1 MTKLH
6 ELHELG
12 QSTWLNYMRRAFIE
26 SGELRQRI
34 ADGIQG
40 VTANAAIFEKTVAAC
55 ADYDDD
61 IRREVAAGAP
71 IKEIQEHLRAHDAR
85 TAADFLHAIF
95 EKTDGLDGF
104 ASLEIDPAHAQNS
117 TLTVAAARHMG
128 FQIDRG
134 NSMVEIPATPAGL
147 EAVTA
152 LIGDGQSVNITHIF
166 SVAQYEKAAQAYLDG
181 MEYLFRVN
189 NQWPF
194 TPTAVASFSV
204 SAIDSAIDDLLLQM
218 GHFELQGQAGIAMAK
233 AAYDRFR
240 HIFSGPD
247 WAKMAKREARPL
259 RLKWAR
265 TTPRSFS
272 YPDTYYIDALIGP
285 DTITTFSPATL
296 NAFLDHGTV
305 SGSLTLDLDKAKAHL
320 DRLAELGLDL
330 EAIAEQLQREYLI
343 ASDKQFQAI
352 MAALSKKRDELE
364 SNWQPLRLDLAVEQ
378 PAFDETFQQ
387 LCEDRTMCRI
397 WTHDATLWPDTAVTS
412 QRLGW
417 LHVLPVMRE
426 NIGRLRQ
433 VAQTAA
439 ANGLTHAIIIGST
452 AVSQTANLF
461 YQTFGKPAQPPYLPY
476 PWLEISTFT
485 PTLADVAALD
495 DQVDLART
503 LFVIAEKAETEDVWA
518 AFNHLYQKTAVT
530 LGEAEAGRHF
540 LAITDP
546 GSVWIDT
553 AVQHNF
559 RHLFLNAPRVSEP
572 YAALTYFGL
581 VPAAL
586 AGADLETLLFR
597 ASAMAANTEICH
609 GDLTQT
615 NLAAKLGTA
624 LEVMAQHGRTQITF
638 ITSLAIAGL
647 GDWAAQ
653 LLAGLPNLTPVT
665 GQVLG
670 APDSYGDDR
679 FFIHLRL
686 KHDTMHDT
694 AVQALIDA
702 SHPVLTLHLED
713 PLDVGGQLF
722 LWQMATAVT
731 GHLLHVNPFG
741 VGVDTAVNHPPI
753 AAD

>member
-6 ELHELG
+6 ELHKLG
-12 QSTWLNYMRRAFIE
+12 QSTWLNYMRRGFIE

-34 ADGIQG
+34 GDGIQG
-40 VTANAAIFEKTVAAC
+40 VTANAAIFERVAAAC

-61 IRREVAAGAP
+61 IRREVAAGTP
-71 IKEIQEHLRAHDAR
+71 LKEIQEHLRAHDAR

-95 EKTDGLDGF
+95 EESAGLDGF
-104 ASLEIDPAHAQNS
+104 ASLEIDPAHAQN
-117 TLTVAAARHMG
+117 TDLTIAAARHMG
-128 FQIDRG
+128 HQIDRG

-166 SVAQYEKAAQAYLDG
+166 SVAQYERAAQAYLDG

-218 GHFELQGQAGIAMAK
+218 GHPELQGQAGIAMAK
-233 AAYDRFR
+233 VAYDRYR

-247 WAKMAKREARPL
+247 WEKMVKKEARPL
-259 RLKWAR
+259 RLKWTR

-272 YPDTYYIDALIGP
+272 YPDTYYVDALIGP
-285 DTITTFSPATL
+285 DTIVTFSPATL

-305 SGSLTLDLDKAKAHL
+305 SGSLTMDLDKARAHL
-320 DRLAELGLDL
+320 ERLTELGLDL
-330 EAIAEQLQREYLI
+330 EAIAEQLQRQYLI
-343 ASDKQFQAI
+343 ASEKQFQAI
-352 MAALSKKRDELE
+352 MAALGKKRDELE
-364 SNWQPLRLDLAVEQ
+364 SNWQPMRLALAAET
-378 PAFDETFQQ
+378 PRFDETFQQ
-387 LCEDRTMCRI
+387 LCEDRVMGRV
-397 WTHDATLWPDTAVTS
+397 WTHDTTLWPAATP
-412 QRLGW
+412 QQLGW
-417 LHVLPVMRE
+417 LNLLPVMRE
-426 NIGRLRQ
+426 NVGRLRQ
-433 VAQTAA
+433 MAQKAA
-439 ANGLTHAIIIGST
+439 ANGLTHAVVIGSP
-452 AVSQTANLF
+452 AVTQTANLF

-476 PWLEISTFT
+476 PWLEISAFS
-485 PTLADVAALD
+485 PALSDVAALD
-495 DQVDLART
+495 DQVDPART
-503 LFVIAEKAETEDVWA
+503 LFIIAEKEETEDVWA

-530 LGEAEAGRHF
+530 LGEDEAGRHF
-540 LAITDP
+540 MAITDP

-559 RHLFLNAPRVSEP
+559 RHLFLNAPHVSEP
-572 YAALTYFGL
+572 FAALSYFGL

-586 AGADLETLLFR
+586 AGADLESLLFR
-597 ASAMAANTEICH
+597 ASAMAANAEICH
-609 GDLTQT
+609 GGLAQT

-624 LEVMAQHGRTQITF
+624 LGVMARNGRDQITF

-653 LLAGLPNLTPVT
+653 LLAGLDGLTPIAGDVI
-665 GQVLG
+665 G

-694 AVQALIDA
+694 AVQALSDA
-702 SHPVLTLHLED
+702 GHPVLTLHLED
-713 PLDVGGQLF
+713 TLDVGGQLF
-722 LWQMATAVT
+722 LWQMAAAVA
-731 GHLLHVNPFG
+731 GHLLAVNPFG
-741 VGVDTAVNHPPI
+741 MTAVPL